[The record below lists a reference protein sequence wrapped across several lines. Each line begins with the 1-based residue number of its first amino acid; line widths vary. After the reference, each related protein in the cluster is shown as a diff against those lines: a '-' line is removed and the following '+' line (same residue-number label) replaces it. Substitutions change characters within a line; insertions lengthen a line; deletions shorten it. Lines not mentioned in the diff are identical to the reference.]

1 MATISE
7 PSGGGINPAG
17 PAGVANTA
25 RSGWTPA
32 NPAPLGLMGFGV
44 TTFTLS
50 MMNANLVSF
59 DKNLP
64 VVLGMAIAFG
74 GLGQFMAGM
83 WEFRTGN
90 TFGAVAFTA
99 YGAFWI
105 SFYFLVQVQL
115 PAIVKGGDPGHALG
129 LYLWAWGIFT
139 GVMFLCSFAAARAV
153 SVVFLLLT
161 ITYILLAIGNDG
173 GHPTIIHWGG
183 YVGLATAAAAVYTAA
198 GEIMASAY
206 GRDVLPLGRPAPGTV
221 RTPLGRPDPGAPAR

>member
-7 PSGGGINPAG
+7 PSGGGISTHTPA
-17 PAGVANTA
+17 ATANTMA
-25 RSGWTPA
+25 TGWKPA

-44 TTFTLS
+44 TTFVLS
-50 MMNANLVSF
+50 MMNSNLVSF

-64 VVLGMAIAFG
+64 AVLGMAIAFG
-74 GLGQFMAGM
+74 GLGQFLAGM

-115 PAIVKGGDPGHALG
+115 PALAKAGDAGNAIG

-139 GVMFLCSFAAARAV
+139 GVMFFCSFAAARAV
-153 SVVFLLLT
+153 SVIFLLLT
-161 ITYILLAIGNDG
+161 VTFILLGIGNSG
-173 GHPTIIHWGG
+173 GDSNIIHAGG

-198 GEIMASAY
+198 GEIMADAY
-206 GRDVLPLGRPAPGTV
+206 GRDVLPLGRP
-221 RTPLGRPDPGAPAR
+221 RARA